1 MSTPIDPEGTGPI
14 DPEGT
19 DLVTDAE
26 MAQIRQEADAAGA
39 MSQQP
44 LPLAPEVSSRTVWQ
58 SPIIAVFEN
67 IRQPEAPLPA
77 SPNDRRLDERQ
88 WRDDSI
94 EHLVHS
100 CFQMAHE
107 VAASLRDV
115 NRQVISAKIRQ
126 ANHQLICQAL
136 TEAATFA
143 EIYDRLQARAAV
155 RQPARP

>member
-1 MSTPIDPEGTGPI
+1 MSTPIDPEGTVFL
-14 DPEGT
+14 T
-19 DLVTDAE
+19 DTE

-44 LPLAPEVSSRTVWQ
+44 MPPAPEVSSHAGWQ

-77 SPNDRRLDERQ
+77 SPNDRRPDERQ
-88 WRDDSI
+88 WRDDSM
-94 EHLVHS
+94 EHIVHS
-100 CFQMAHE
+100 CFQMAHD

-143 EIYDRLQARAAV
+143 EIYDRLQTRAA
-155 RQPARP
+155 ARRPTRP